1 MALAAYHRRAAVAAA
16 QVLEGFDE
24 ERFAAAVSTP
34 VGISFGADAAACPE
48 GRALLDLLVRLV
60 ARLYPT
66 ISIVAPEHGR
76 VTNELIDLSRRI
88 NPEIEVGEAEIG
100 IRVGADGTA
109 FPTTI
114 YAGSDGWDALVST
127 EQPQMIGAS
136 DNVLGA
142 GAAACIA
149 AANLFRA
156 VVLPLPRLDDTVR
169 YSTFYLDN
177 ALTAA
182 EEAPALS
189 TVALNRTALI
199 GIGAIG
205 NATVWALANSEI
217 VGRIELV
224 DPENVELSNLQRY
237 VLTEQSD
244 IGKQKAKLASRSFEG
259 RDLKVRAHAVPLA
272 AFLAERGTGFE
283 RLVVAVDNRRDRIA
297 AQASLPR
304 VALNSWT
311 QPGDLGVSIH
321 PRFGEGA
328 CVSCLYTGDG
338 PVPNEDELVAQAL
351 RVPERQMEIRAL
363 LATGAPP
370 SLELLDAVAAGLGVD
385 APLVRAFA
393 GRPVRSLY
401 VEGLCGGAILP
412 LGACGLPMQEVH
424 VPLAHQS
431 ALAGVLL
438 AARLLRHAAGFGP
451 DETLVSRFDVLR
463 PVGVELTQPQS
474 RLEGKRCICGDSD
487 FVVAYREKWPDSP
500 GDRDP

>member
-24 ERFAAAVSTP
+24 ERFAAAVSMP
-34 VGISFGADAAACPE
+34 VGISFGSNAVASPE
-48 GRALLDLLVRLV
+48 GRALLDLLVRLL

-66 ISIVAPEHGR
+66 VSIDAPAKLER
-76 VTNELIDLSRRI
+76 VTNELIELCRRV
-88 NPEIEVGEAEIG
+88 NPEIEYAAAEVGIA
-100 IRVGADGTA
+100 VGLDAAA

-114 YAGSDGWDALVST
+114 YVGSDGWDALVST

-136 DNVLGA
+136 HNILGA
-142 GAAACIA
+142 GAAACIG

-156 VVLPLPRLDDTVR
+156 VVLPEPRLDETIR
-169 YSTFYLDN
+169 YSAFHLDS
-177 ALTAA
+177 ALIAG
-182 EEAPALS
+182 EEPPPLPK
-189 TVALNRTALI
+189 VALDHTALI

-224 DPENVELSNLQRY
+224 DPEDVELSNLQRY
-237 VLTEQSD
+237 VLTEQND
-244 IGKQKAKLASRSFEG
+244 VGKQKAKLAARLFKG
-259 RDLKVRAHAVPLA
+259 GDLKARAHPVSLA
-272 AFLAERGTGFE
+272 AFLAERGAALE
-283 RLVVAVDNRRDRIA
+283 RLVVAVDSRRDRIA
-297 AQASLPR
+297 AQASLPQ
-304 VALNSWT
+304 VAFNSWT
-311 QPGDLGVSIH
+311 QPGDLGVSVH

-328 CVSCLYTGDG
+328 CISCLYTGDG

-370 SLELLDAVAAGLGVD
+370 PPELLDAVAAGLGVD
-385 APLVRAFA
+385 PPLVHAFA

-412 LGACGLPMQEVH
+412 LGAVGFPTQEVH

-451 DETLVSRFDVLR
+451 EETLISRFDVLR
-463 PVGVELTQPQS
+463 PVGVELTQPRA
-474 RLEGKRCICGDSD
+474 RLEGRRCICGDPD
-487 FVVAYREKWPDSP
+487 FVAAYREKWPQ
-500 GDRDP
+500 